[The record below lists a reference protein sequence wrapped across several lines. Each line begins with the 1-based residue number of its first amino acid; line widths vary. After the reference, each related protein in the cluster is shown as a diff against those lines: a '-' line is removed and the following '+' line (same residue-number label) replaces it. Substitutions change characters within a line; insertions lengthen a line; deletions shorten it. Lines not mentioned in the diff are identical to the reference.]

1 MKALIIDNEEPIR
14 NALKELLV
22 TLCPQVDPVLEAT
35 GVASGLEA
43 IKSYQPDIVFLDVEM
58 DDGTG
63 FELISKLTSV
73 PFELIFITAHNKYA
87 VDAFRLSA
95 LDFLLK
101 PFSGAEIV
109 RSVERAGRQIRSKDI
124 SRQLQVLQESLGTIK
139 SVDKKIVL
147 RDSESFHFVN
157 VGDIIRCEADGAY
170 TRFHIFGMKE
180 ILISKG
186 LKEFED
192 MLAPFQ
198 FIRVHH
204 SHLIN
209 LRQVVRFD
217 KADGG
222 ALIMANKANVPVS
235 QRKRE
240 VLLEALTQI

>member
-14 NALKELLV
+14 TALKELLTAV
-22 TLCPQVDPVLEAT
+22 CPQVTSIKEAN
-35 GVASGLEA
+35 GVASGLAAVLEFE
-43 IKSYQPDIVFLDVEM
+43 PDIVFLDVEM

-63 FELISKLTSV
+63 FDLIKQLSSV
-73 PFELIFITAHNKYA
+73 SFELIFITAHNKYA

-95 LDFLLK
+95 IDFLLK
-101 PFSGAEIV
+101 PFSSSEIV
-109 RSVERAGRQIRSKDI
+109 RSVERATNQIKSKDI
-124 SRQLQVLQESLGTIK
+124 VHQLQILQESLGTIRGA
-139 SVDKKIVL
+139 DKKIVL
-147 RDSESFHFVN
+147 RDSDSFHFIN

-170 TRFHIFGMKE
+170 TRFHVTGMKE

-186 LKEFED
+186 LKEYED
-192 MLAPFQ
+192 MLAPYQ

-222 ALIMANKANVPVS
+222 SLVMANKDNVPVS

-240 VLLEALTQI
+240 VLLEALNQI

>member
-1 MKALIIDNEEPIR
+1 MKALIIDNEEPVR
-14 NALKELLV
+14 NALKTLLGS
-22 TLCPQVDPVLEAT
+22 LCPQVTEIREAN
-35 GVASGLEA
+35 GVTNGIAAIREA
-43 IKSYQPDIVFLDVEM
+43 EPDVVFLDVEM

-63 FELISKLTSV
+63 FDLIKHLTTV

-87 VDAFRLSA
+87 VEAFRLSA
-95 LDFLLK
+95 IDFLLK
-101 PFSGAEIV
+101 PFSASEIV
-109 RSVERAGRQIRSKDI
+109 RSVERATKQIKSKDI
-124 SRQLQVLQESLGTIK
+124 LRQLQILQESLGTIK

-157 VGDIIRCEADGAY
+157 VSDIIRCEADGAY
-170 TRFHIFGMKE
+170 TRFHITGMKE

-186 LKEFED
+186 LKEYED
-192 MLAPFQ
+192 MLTAYN

-222 ALIMANKANVPVS
+222 ALIMANKDNVPVS

-240 VLLEALTQI
+240 VLLEALNQI

>member
-1 MKALIIDNEEPIR
+1 MKALIIDNEAPVR
-14 NALKELLV
+14 NALKELL
-22 TLCPQVDPVLEAT
+22 TSLCPQITTIHEAT
-35 GVASGLEA
+35 GVKSGIGA
-43 IKSYQPDIVFLDVEM
+43 IREFEPQVIFLDVEM

-63 FELISKLTSV
+63 FDLVSQLSSV
-73 PFELIFITAHNKYA
+73 PFEIVFITAHNKYA

-95 LDFLLK
+95 IDFLLK
-101 PFSGAEIV
+101 PFSSSEIV
-109 RSVERAGRQIRSKDI
+109 RSVDRASKQIKSKDI
-124 SRQLQVLQESLGTIK
+124 LHQLEILQQSLGTIK
-139 SVDKKIVL
+139 GADKKIVL
-147 RDSESFHFVN
+147 RDAESFHFIN

-170 TRFHIFGMKE
+170 TRFHIVGMKE

-186 LKEFED
+186 LKEYED

-222 ALIMANKANVPVS
+222 SLIMANKDHVPVS

-240 VLLEALTQI
+240 VLLEALNNI

>member
-14 NALKELLV
+14 NALIELLS
-22 TLCPQVDPVLEAT
+22 TLCPQITSIQQAN

-43 IKSYQPDIVFLDVEM
+43 IREFEPDMVFLDVEM

-63 FELISKLTSV
+63 FDLISRLTNVS
-73 PFELIFITAHNKYA
+73 FELVFITAHNKYA

-95 LDFLLK
+95 IDFLLK
-101 PFSGAEIV
+101 PFSGSEIV
-109 RSVERAGRQIRSKDI
+109 RSVERVSKQIKAKDI
-124 SRQLQVLQESLGTIK
+124 LRQLQVLQESLGTIK
-139 SVDKKIVL
+139 SADKKIVL
-147 RDSESFHFVN
+147 RDSDSFHFIN

-170 TRFHIFGMKE
+170 TRFYIIGMKE

-186 LKEFED
+186 LKEYED
-192 MLAPFQ
+192 MLGPFN

-204 SHLIN
+204 SHLVN
-209 LRQVVRFD
+209 LKQIVRFD

-222 ALIMANKANVPVS
+222 ALIMSNQDNVPVS

-240 VLLEALTQI
+240 TLLEALNQI